1 MVVFDAT
8 DMILGRLASTAA
20 RRAILG
26 ENVEVINCE
35 KAVITGARKR
45 TLADYKQ
52 RFHRGSPT
60 TGPFFRR
67 MPDRFVKRAIRGM
80 IPYKRERGKAALK
93 KIRCYIGV
101 PENFKDQKFETI
113 KNAAVGKVPNLKY
126 VTIKEICMHVGAK
139 LK

>member
-1 MVVFDAT
+1 MIIDANNI
-8 DMILGRLASTAA
+8 ILGRLGTYAA
-20 RRAILG
+20 KKALLG
-26 ENVEVINCE
+26 EEINIVNCE
-35 KAVITGARKR
+35 NSVITG
-45 TLADYKQ
+45 DKQ
-52 RFHRGSPT
+52 RIFREYERAFSMGIHT
-60 TGPFFRR
+60 KGPFFYR